1 MSNTKLSV
9 EEISEYFNHYDVSEL
24 KNLPHDSESVK
35 AYMTING
42 IMVFMSRSFKK
53 DEYTKLKTKTISFC
67 IPYEDLLNA
76 FCFVNFLDEKLY
88 SVLTKLRD
96 EVK

>member
-9 EEISEYFNHYDVSEL
+9 EDINEYFEDYNCHELYD
-24 KNLPHDSESVK
+24 LPDSSESVA
-35 AYMTING
+35 AYITING

-53 DEYTKLKTKTISFC
+53 DEYTKLKTKVISFC
-67 IPYEDLLNA
+67 ILYEDLLNA
-76 FCFVNFLDEKLY
+76 DCFVTFLDEKLN